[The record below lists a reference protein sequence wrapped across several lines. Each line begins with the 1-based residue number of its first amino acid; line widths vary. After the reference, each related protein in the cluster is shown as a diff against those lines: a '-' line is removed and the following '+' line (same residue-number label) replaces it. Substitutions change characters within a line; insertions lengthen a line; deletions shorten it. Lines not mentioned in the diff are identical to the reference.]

1 MDKPLLDKP
10 LMDKPFMDKPLMDD
24 ALERAFREVASPAYV
39 FSAQAFAARSEMVK
53 DAFGNDTDICYSIK
67 ANPFLLAALP
77 DVFSRIEVCSPGE
90 LEICKALR
98 IDPSKIIFSGVN
110 KSLDEV
116 RTAMDYGVCTFTAE
130 SRDQLKHISTAA
142 SERGITAQVLI
153 RLSCE
158 SQFGMDR
165 SDVFD
170 VIASRDSV
178 PGTDIKGIHY
188 FTGTQKTRPKE
199 IIKEIS
205 RLIKLLGELESELGY
220 KAERVEYGTG
230 LAVDYFA
237 ADADEKEAARLMEIS
252 GAIKDLSHRV
262 HLTIEM
268 GRFFAA
274 PCGWLVNTVV
284 DTKTND
290 GANYAILD
298 GGIHQMKYD
307 GQIHGMQI
315 PVITHIGGEDPDG
328 QEREKWTLCG
338 SLCTTADV
346 IAGNAP
352 FSHLKK
358 GDRIV
363 FHRTGAYSVYEG
375 FSMFL
380 SRDLPSVYMLDNN
393 NDLRLMRSRIETA
406 RFNMPEDPHKWL

>member
-1 MDKPLLDKP
+1 MSVTP
-10 LMDKPFMDKPLMDD
+10 
-24 ALERAFREVASPAYV
+24 EQAFREAASPAYI
-39 FSAQAFAARSEMVK
+39 FSAQAFAARAGMVK
-53 DAFGNDTDICYSIK
+53 EAFGNDTDICYSVK
-67 ANPFLLAALP
+67 ANPFLLAVLP
-77 DVFSRIEVCSPGE
+77 EIFSKIEVCSPGE
-90 LEICKALR
+90 MEICRALH

-110 KSLDEV
+110 KSLGEV
-116 RTAMDYGVCTFTAE
+116 RAAMEYGVRILTAE
-130 SRDQLKHISTAA
+130 SHDHIRHISTAA
-142 SERGITAQVLI
+142 SELGITAEVLI

-158 SQFGMDR
+158 SQFGMDK

-170 VIASRDSV
+170 VIGRRGSIS
-178 PGTDIKGIHY
+178 GIDIKGIHY

-199 IIKEIS
+199 IIKEVS
-205 RLIKLLGELESELGY
+205 RLAKLLDELDSELGY
-220 KAERVEYGTG
+220 RAERVEYGTG

-237 ADADEKEAARLMEIS
+237 SDADEKEAARLMEIS
-252 GAIKDLSHRV
+252 GAIRELSQRV
-262 HLTIEM
+262 RLTVEM

-290 GANYAILD
+290 GVNYAILD

-307 GQIHGMQI
+307 GQIQGMQI
-315 PVITHIGGEDPDG
+315 PVITHIGSDG
-328 QEREKWTLCG
+328 TDGSESENWTLCG

-346 IAGNAP
+346 IARNVP
-352 FSHLKK
+352 FNGLKK

-393 NDLRLMRSRIETA
+393 NDLKLVRSRIETA
-406 RFNMPEDPHKWL
+406 RFNMPE

>member
-1 MDKPLLDKP
+1 MQE
-10 LMDKPFMDKPLMDD
+10 
-24 ALERAFREVASPAYV
+24 ALGQAFREVVSPAYV
-39 FSAQAFAARSEMVK
+39 FSAPAFAARAEMVK
-53 DAFGNDTDICYSIK
+53 EAFGEDTDICYSIK
-67 ANPFLLAALP
+67 ANPFLLAVLP
-77 DVFSRIEVCSPGE
+77 DVFSKIEVCSPGE
-90 LEICKALR
+90 LEICRALR
-98 IDPSKIIFSGVN
+98 TDPSKIIFSGVN

-116 RTAMDYGVCTFTAE
+116 RAALDYGVRILTAE
-130 SRDQLKHISTAA
+130 SHDHIKHISEAA
-142 SERGITAQVLI
+142 SERGITAEVLV

-165 SDVFD
+165 ADVFD
-170 VIASRDSV
+170 VIRKRDSI
-178 PGTDIKGIHY
+178 PGVDIKGIHY

-199 IIKEIS
+199 IIKEVS
-205 RLIKLLGELESELGY
+205 RLEKLLDELVSETGY

-237 ADADEKEAARLMEIS
+237 PDADEKEAARLGEIS
-252 GAIKDLSHRV
+252 GAIRELSGRV
-262 HLTIEM
+262 GLTVEM

-298 GGIHQMKYD
+298 GGLHQMKYD
-307 GQIHGMQI
+307 GQIQGMQI
-315 PVITHIGGEDPDG
+315 PVITHIGSGGAGSGED
-328 QEREKWTLCG
+328 EKWTLCG

-346 IAGNAP
+346 IARGAS
-352 FSHLKK
+352 FSGLSK
-358 GDRIV
+358 GDRLV

-380 SRDLPSVYMLDNN
+380 SRDLPSVYMLDKDNR
-393 NDLRLMRSRIETA
+393 LRLMRGRIETA
-406 RFNMPEDPHKWL
+406 RFNIAEDPTEWL